1 VRRTSDLSLLE
12 TLGVEIA
19 LGDLTDADS
28 VMRAARGCRY
38 IFHCGALVSDWA
50 TVKEIK
56 QINVEGTRNVVRAA
70 VDVCAERFIH
80 FSSTDVYG
88 YPGGR
93 GVDETHAATR
103 FRNWYSH
110 TKLAAETAVRHAE
123 GAQRMEAVILRPA
136 TVYGPRSKDV
146 VGEIAR
152 AIRGGNMVL
161 VDGGRPIAGLCYV
174 GNLIDAATLALDH
187 EAAPGQAFNISDGL
201 DVTWKEFTT
210 SLAEGLGCSSVR
222 WSMPYWMA
230 SGIGFSLEHGYRLL
244 RGATRLSTSPLLS
257 RQAVH
262 VMGQNQDFSNRKARE
277 LLGWEPRV
285 DYGTGLAATLDWLR
299 ETQIGV

>member
-1 VRRTSDLSLLE
+1 
-12 TLGVEIA
+12 
-19 LGDLTDADS
+19 
-28 VMRAARGCRY
+28 
-38 IFHCGALVSDWA
+38 
-50 TVKEIK
+50 
-56 QINVEGTRNVVRAA
+56 
-70 VDVCAERFIH
+70 
-80 FSSTDVYG
+80 
-88 YPGGR
+88 
-93 GVDETHAATR
+93 
-103 FRNWYSH
+103 
-110 TKLAAETAVRHAE
+110 
-123 GAQRMEAVILRPA
+123 MEAVILRPA